1 MAIAEA
7 VNEREK
13 DALRLSVKTCPKCKE
28 SFTEEELDT
37 HLWVCPSCGAYIPM
51 PARVRIDLLSDTDTF
66 EELFGARLPRLSG
79 KIHVRKSEK
88 PGKRRRS
95 LRCDQN

>member
-51 PARVRIDLLSDTDTF
+51 PARVRVDLLSDTDTF
-66 EELFGARLPRLSG
+66 EELFGEEVFTDPLGFPDYREKYTSA
-79 KIHVRKSEK
+79 KAKS
-88 PGKRRRS
+88 R
-95 LRCDQN
+95 